1 MCLLSSLVTTSP
13 ITSRFLGTMFNS
25 PEILP
30 AQNENKAYL
39 TKESRGGKR

>member
-1 MCLLSSLVTTSP
+1 LSLLSSLVTSP
-13 ITSRFLGTMFNS
+13 ITSRFLGMMFNS

>member
-1 MCLLSSLVTTSP
+1 LVTTSP
-13 ITSRFLGTMFNS
+13 ITSRFPGMVFNS

-30 AQNENKAYL
+30 AQKENNKTYL